1 MDALLVAATLL
12 LAFANGANDNPKG
25 VATLWGTGA
34 LSYRGALALATVST
48 ALGSLCSLLLAGAL
62 LRVFTGKGLVPEAAL
77 DAGFGLAVTAGATL
91 AVLLAT
97 RLGAPVSTT
106 HALLGGLL
114 GAGALAAGDEL
125 RVDTLAGSLALPLAL
140 GPVLGSA
147 LALLLVR
154 GVVGAEGTAALRAI
168 RAPRL
173 RDASHVASACLVGFA
188 RGLNDTPKIVGLA
201 AGLAGLPELA
211 GVLAVTAAM
220 AAGGWIAARRV
231 SETLAHRLTP
241 MTPAEGLAG
250 NLATSLLVVGAS
262 QLGLPVSTTHVATGG
277 IAGLGLVRGGVARR
291 ALARIGAAWLLTVPL
306 AALASAL
313 VLAWIR

>member
-1 MDALLVAATLL
+1 METLLVAATLL

-34 LSYRGALALATVST
+34 LSYRGALALATLST

-62 LRVFTGKGLVPEAAL
+62 LRVFTGKGLVPDAAL
-77 DAGFGLAVTAGATL
+77 DADFGVAVAGGATF

-97 RLGAPVSTT
+97 RVGAPVSTT

-114 GAGALAAGDEL
+114 GAGGFAAGDEL
-125 RVDTLAGSLALPLAL
+125 RVGTLAGSLVLPLVL

-147 LALLLVR
+147 LALLLSHGLVR
-154 GVVGAEGTAALRAI
+154 ATGGAAPLRA
-168 RAPRL
+168 ARL

-188 RGLNDTPKIVGLA
+188 RGLNDTPKLVGLA
-201 AGLAGLPELA
+201 AGLAGVPLLA
-211 GVLAVTAAM
+211 GVVAVTAAM
-220 AAGGWIAARRV
+220 AAGGWLAARRV
-231 SETLAHRLTP
+231 AETLAHRITP
-241 MTPAEGLAG
+241 LTPAEGLAG

-277 IAGLGLVRGGVARR
+277 IAGLGLARGGVARG
-291 ALARIGAAWLLTVPL
+291 ALAQVGAAWLLTAPL